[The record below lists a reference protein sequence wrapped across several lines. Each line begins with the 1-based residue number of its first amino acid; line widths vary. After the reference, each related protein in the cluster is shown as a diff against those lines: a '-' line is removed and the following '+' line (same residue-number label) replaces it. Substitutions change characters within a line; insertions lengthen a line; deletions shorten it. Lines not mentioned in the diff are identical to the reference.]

1 MDHLLDGLISS
12 AKQQKLNILN
22 VVVRKDGKII
32 ARHDFVPEKPQM
44 LWSVSKAFTSMA
56 VGIAEREGYLK
67 LDDKVTDFF
76 DRKRYLIPDDFNAIT
91 IHDLLC
97 MGSGQDVCP
106 VTKALN
112 SGFVINDICDL
123 FFNEPLAY
131 RPGTHFVY
139 SNANPYM
146 LSRIILATTGHDLLD
161 YLNERIFAPLGIEK
175 PHWDKCPLG
184 ITKGFSGLMLCATD
198 LSEFGQLILDKGKRN
213 GSMLIPSS
221 YIEKASHPQI
231 STKDF
236 NGDFATDDSHAGYG
250 YYMWMDSYPGSFR
263 MDGLNGQYV
272 VMLPDKN
279 AVVTYLSY
287 QPENTLD
294 ILKLTWDTLV
304 NKL

>member
-1 MDHLLDGLISS
+1 MDHLLDKLIES

-22 VVVRKDGKII
+22 IAVRKDGKII

-44 LWSVSKAFTSMA
+44 LWSVSKTFTSMA
-56 VGIAEREGYLK
+56 VGIAESEGYLK
-67 LDDKVTDFF
+67 LDDRVTDFF
-76 DRKRYLIPDDFNAIT
+76 DSRRYAIPDDFKRIS

-97 MGSGQDVCP
+97 MGSGQGVCP
-106 VTKALN
+106 VTKALD

-123 FFNEPLAY
+123 FFNEPLVY
-131 RPGTHFVY
+131 EPGTHFVY

-146 LSRIILATTGHDLLD
+146 LSRIILATTGYDLLD
-161 YLNERIFAPLGIEK
+161 YLNERIFEPLGISR

-184 ITKGFSGLMLCATD
+184 ITLGFSGLMLCATD
-198 LSEFGQLILDKGKRN
+198 LSKFGQLILDKGVFN
-213 GSMLIPSS
+213 GSELIPSS

-231 STKDF
+231 STEDF
-236 NGDFATDDSHAGYG
+236 RPVFATNDSQAGYG
-250 YYMWMDSYPGSFR
+250 YYMWMNSYPGSFR

-272 VMLPDKN
+272 VILPDKN